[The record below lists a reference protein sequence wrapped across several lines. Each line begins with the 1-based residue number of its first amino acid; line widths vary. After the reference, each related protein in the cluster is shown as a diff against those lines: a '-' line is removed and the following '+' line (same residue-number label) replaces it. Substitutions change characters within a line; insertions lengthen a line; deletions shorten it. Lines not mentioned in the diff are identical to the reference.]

1 MRALAQLAAS
11 VDDRIVGGVLCSK
24 SGLLYPDFGVLRRS
38 AGMLTVAGLNSGS
51 VNYELSIYEEASVK
65 RSLPSF
71 NIHRSPFRRVTVLVA
86 LVGLVAISAVS
97 CGPKA
102 FVRGEYDE
110 VEKENNLNDLWSETD
125 MQKVVADL
133 VASMVGHHEI
143 SNAKRPP
150 IVMVTK
156 LQNKTSEVIDTQSI
170 MDMVRVELSRGG
182 RVSFV
187 DKEAREDVAAEYEY
201 QNSGMMSEET
211 KKGKGGQIGADYI
224 VNGRLDSIVQEAGK
238 DKTVYYKVTLNLTNL
253 KTNVIVWTDYKQ
265 IRKKYRKQSVGL

>member
-1 MRALAQLAAS
+1 M
-11 VDDRIVGGVLCSK
+11 VLDFK
-24 SGLLYPDFGVLRRS
+24 SGFSILRS
-38 AGMLTVAGLNSGS
+38 ARTVRSS
-51 VNYELSIYEEASVK
+51 VIAA
-65 RSLPSF
+65 
-71 NIHRSPFRRVTVLVA
+71 TA
-86 LVGLVAISAVS
+86 LVFGMTLTS

-110 VEKENNLNDLWSETD
+110 NIQGENNLNDLWSETD

-133 VASMVGHHEI
+133 VASMVNHHEI

-156 LQNKTSEVIDTQSI
+156 LQNKTSEVIDTQSV

-182 RVSFV
+182 RVAFV

-201 QNSGMMSEET
+201 QNAGNMSEES
-211 KKGKGGQIGADYI
+211 KKSKGGQIGADYI
-224 VNGRLDSIVQEAGK
+224 VNGRLDSIVQQAGK

-253 KTNVIVWTDYKQ
+253 KSNIIVWTDYKQ